1 MSTRQIDGKTAED
14 RHRAPAMQPGPP
26 TADRYFGRQCL
37 SPHMRDRMLRRL
49 KLHQLRMIVEVARHE
64 SITSAAKALNVSQ
77 PAVTK
82 TVRDVEKM
90 LGGAL
95 FERSARGV
103 VLNEVG
109 ELLLPH
115 IRTIFGELDRMGNA
129 VQLYKSGGSGE
140 VSIGVTMVALPVLLP
155 ACLSTFVNEVPNASV
170 RVEEGTVDQLL
181 AALDNGQI
189 DLVIGRLLDSPR
201 RTYLVHRQF
210 LTDTF
215 VPVVGARHPL
225 ATRKNGRRETLAKY
239 RWILPPEGSSA
250 RQPLD
255 RFLTAHGIRPK
266 GTVIETVSFQMVLG
280 LLDKTDMVAVVP
292 RHIADHGVASG
303 SLSMVGPDLD
313 GGTLPVGIT
322 YRGDRNLNPLAR
334 RLAGFFEQIVA
345 SGAWN
350 PHRNPA

>member
-1 MSTRQIDGKTAED
+1 MPTWPIEARTAAD
-14 RHRAPAMQPGPP
+14 RNETPEVQPGAS
-26 TADRYFGRQCL
+26 TADPSFGRQGL
-37 SPHMRDRMLRRL
+37 SPHLRDRMLRRL
-49 KLHQLRMIVEVARHE
+49 KLHPFRTIIEVARHE
-64 SITSAAKALNVSQ
+64 SITSAAAALNVSQ

-82 TVRDVEKM
+82 AVRNLEEV
-90 LGGAL
+90 LGSAL

-109 ELLLPH
+109 RLLIPH

-129 VQLYKSGGSGE
+129 VQLYKSGGSGD
-140 VSIGVTMVALPVLLP
+140 VSVGVTMVALPVLLP
-155 ACLSTFVNEVPNASV
+155 ACLSTFVNEVPNASI

-181 AALDNGQI
+181 TALDNSQI

-225 ATRKNGRRETLAKY
+225 ANLKTGRREALAKY

-255 RFLTAHGIRPK
+255 RFLTAYGIRPK

-334 RLAGFFEQIVA
+334 RLAGFFEDIVA

-350 PHRNPA
+350 PHLNPA